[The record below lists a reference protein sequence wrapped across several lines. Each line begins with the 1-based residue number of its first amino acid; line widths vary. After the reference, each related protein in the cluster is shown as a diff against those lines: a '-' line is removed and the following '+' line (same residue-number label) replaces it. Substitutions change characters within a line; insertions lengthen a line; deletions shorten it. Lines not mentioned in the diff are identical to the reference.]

1 MTSTLLYL
9 LTATLAA
16 LLFYLAS
23 PRQQFWPTATSKV
36 RLLRVL
42 ALLLSVLAWF
52 FAGSALG
59 VWAGFFATLAVLMLV
74 FVALP
79 FIDAY
84 RRKQHVG

>member
-23 PRQQFWPTATSKV
+23 ARQQFLRGAASKV
-36 RLLRVL
+36 KPLRIL
-42 ALLLSVLAWF
+42 ALLLSLLAWF
-52 FAGSALG
+52 FASAALG
-59 VWAGFFATLAVLMLV
+59 LWAGFFATLAVLMLV
-74 FVALP
+74 LVALP

-84 RRKQHVG
+84 RSKQHVG

>member
-23 PRQQFWPTATSKV
+23 ARQQLWTAAANKV
-36 RLLRVL
+36 KPLRVL
-42 ALLLSVLAWF
+42 ALLLSVLAWA
-52 FAGSALG
+52 FAGAALG
-59 VWAGFFATLAVLMLV
+59 VWAGFFATLAVLMLAL
-74 FVALP
+74 VALP